1 MKIDC
6 YKFEIVFCNP
16 HGDHTQKKT
25 IEHTQKEVRKESK
38 YISTKICLNTK
49 ENSKGVL
56 NEIQRYFKTY
66 RKQITQWRL

>member
-1 MKIDC
+1 M
-6 YKFEIVFCNP
+6 VT
-16 HGDHTQKKT
+16 TQKIT

-38 YISTKICLNTK
+38 YISTKIRLNTK

-56 NEIQRYFKTY
+56 NEIQRHFKTY